1 MAVIFAITVGGV
13 EHETEH
19 TGPLARAA
27 PRNRRVPARTK
38 FPTTRPCAPPWLVAR
53 NYDPKSDHVSP
64 SSLSQGA
71 FSVALST
78 GLAALDTRNAEKH
91 NEPAPTH
98 SITRRSA
105 AETIPGWRCR
115 TTKAPAEAGASFG
128 LMKRALARGELSDQR
143 DAAKLN
149 LVLWPKCAGSMQT
162 LWNQRDVATANFR
175 H

>member
-1 MAVIFAITVGGV
+1 MQCPLWVISRHCGTSEQCPLFTQKRTLRRATGTSALCQRQ
-13 EHETEH
+13 H
-19 TGPLARAA
+19 GPLSSQSLWAAWNTRQSIQEAA

-98 SITRRSA
+98 SITSSVRSRNDSGMA
-105 AETIPGWRCR
+105 
-115 TTKAPAEAGASFG
+115 
-128 LMKRALARGELSDQR
+128 M
-143 DAAKLN
+143 
-149 LVLWPKCAGSMQT
+149 
-162 LWNQRDVATANFR
+162 
-175 H
+175 

>member
-1 MAVIFAITVGGV
+1 MQCPLWVISRHCGTSEQCPLFTQKRTLRRATGTSRFVPAATWTVIFAITVGGV

-91 NEPAPTH
+91 NEPAPSH
-98 SITRRSA
+98 SITSSVRSRNDSGMA
-105 AETIPGWRCR
+105 
-115 TTKAPAEAGASFG
+115 
-128 LMKRALARGELSDQR
+128 M
-143 DAAKLN
+143 
-149 LVLWPKCAGSMQT
+149 
-162 LWNQRDVATANFR
+162 
-175 H
+175 